1 MLSLQYLKIFAC
13 FCWSLKV
20 SALPSFSERIWKL
33 LIYQSLEVL
42 IYLCYQLM
50 CFMFVLYLI
59 RAKRNRDIDQSPRS
73 KPEFFQVFYISQWN
87 RNSIYGHNFVKLPLL
102 RACVAIHN
110 FDVVFLLETYFKAA
124 ILSPFWLAIY
134 CKYICYVSI
143 NWP

>member
-87 RNSIYGHNFVKLPLL
+87 RNSVFAHNSVKLSLL
-102 RACVAIHN
+102 RACLAIHN
-110 FDVVFLLETYFKAA
+110 FDGVSLLETYCQAS
-124 ILSPFWLAIY
+124 ILTS
-134 CKYICYVSI
+134 
-143 NWP
+143 